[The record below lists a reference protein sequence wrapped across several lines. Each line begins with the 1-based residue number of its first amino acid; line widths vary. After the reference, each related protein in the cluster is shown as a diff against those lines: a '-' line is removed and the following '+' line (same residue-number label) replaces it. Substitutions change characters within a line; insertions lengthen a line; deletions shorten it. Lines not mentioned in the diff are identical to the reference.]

1 VSDLLAGVDVGT
13 SGIKVGLFTPAGRL
27 VGLGRASHR
36 VESPQPGWAQT
47 DPELWWQGFLGA
59 LRQAC
64 DAGGVKPDG
73 IAALGFSVLF
83 PAVAPLDG
91 QGHALHPALLYCDQR
106 SLAQIQEIERR
117 TPRADYE
124 ATIGNRLVPGTC
136 AVTSMCWLRD
146 QAPRAYAAAE
156 ALGFANTFFASR
168 LTGTLATGAFA
179 TGAFATDPSHA
190 ALSGLA
196 DIRDPWRWSG
206 ALCEVIGIERERL
219 PQIVGAA
226 QAVGEVTRAAAAET
240 GIKAGTPV
248 VAGCGDVVA
257 SAFGAGARL
266 GGAAVYIAG
275 STDCVAAVMPR
286 PAADCAWVNCAYV
299 KNPGRRPGLLPRK
312 EACASFA
319 RAGTTAPNPPLGAS
333 QLFPVDRETWLGIGT
348 MTSSGVSVEWFVR
361 EFLPSGDLALMTELA
376 ASSPPGSNRLLY
388 LPYLQGERTPV
399 WDPQAK
405 GLFIGLTTSTKQGDL
420 ARAVF
425 EGVAFALRQVIAC
438 AGSEISE
445 IRAVGGGT
453 KNALWNQIKADVL
466 NLPLHVLAFQEIGT
480 LGAALLAGVGGGV
493 YGSLEEAMHVA
504 DQAVGARIIEP
515 DPERA
520 RLYDALS
527 ALYAELYPR
536 TKALVHS
543 LSQ

>member
-13 SGIKVGLFTPAGRL
+13 SGVKAGLFDPAGRL

-36 VESPQPGWAQT
+36 VESPHPGWAQT

-64 DAGGVKPDG
+64 NVGEVEPDA

-91 QGHALHPALLYCDQR
+91 QGRALHPALLYCDQR
-106 SLAQIQEIERR
+106 SLPQAREIERR
-117 TPRADYE
+117 ILRTDYE

-136 AVTSMCWLRD
+136 AATSMCWLRD
-146 QAPRAYAAAE
+146 EAPRAYAAAE
-156 ALGFANTFFASR
+156 TLGFTNTFFASR
-168 LTGTLATGAFA
+168 L

-196 DIRDPWRWSG
+196 DIRDPWRWSDE
-206 ALCEVIGIERERL
+206 LCEVVGIERERL

-226 QAVGEVTRAAAAET
+226 QAVGKVTQAAAAET
-240 GIKAGTPV
+240 GLRAGTPI

-257 SAFGAGARL
+257 SAFGAGACS

-275 STDCVAAVMPR
+275 STDCVAAVMSR
-286 PAADCAWVNCAYV
+286 PAADSAWVNCAYV
-299 KNPGRRPGLLPRK
+299 NR
-312 EACASFA
+312 EA
-319 RAGTTAPNPPLGAS
+319 
-333 QLFPVDRETWLGIGT
+333 WLGIGT
-348 MTSSGVSVEWFVR
+348 TTSSGVSVEWFAR
-361 EFLPSGDLALMTELA
+361 EFLPSGDLALMTELVA
-376 ASSPPGSNRLLY
+376 ASPPGSNRLLY

-399 WDPQAK
+399 WDPQAR
-405 GLFIGLTTSTKQGDL
+405 GVFIGLTASTSRGDL

-438 AGSEISE
+438 AGSEVAE
-445 IRAVGGGT
+445 LRAVGGGT
-453 KNALWNQIKADVL
+453 RNDLWNQIKADVL
-466 NLPLHVLAFQEIGT
+466 QLPLHVLMFQEMGT

-493 YGSLEEAMHVA
+493 YGSLAEATRVA
-504 DQAVGARIIEP
+504 DQAAGAKIVEP

-520 RLYDALS
+520 RLYDGLFG
-527 ALYAELYPR
+527 LFAELYPQ

-543 LSQ
+543 LGQ

>member
-1 VSDLLAGVDVGT
+1 MSDLLAGVDVGT
-13 SGIKVGLFTPAGRL
+13 SGVKVGLFAPSGHL
-27 VGLGRASHR
+27 VGLGRASYG

-64 DAGGVKPDG
+64 EAGGVEPDG

-91 QGHALHPALLYCDQR
+91 QGRALHPALLYCDQR
-106 SLAQIQEIERR
+106 SLAQVQEIERR
-117 TPRADYE
+117 IPRADYE

-146 QAPRAYAAAE
+146 QAPHAYAAAE
-156 ALGFANTFFASR
+156 TLGFANTFFISR
-168 LTGTLATGAFA
+168 LTGTLA

-196 DIRDPWRWSG
+196 DIRDPWRWSD
-206 ALCEVIGIERERL
+206 ALCEVTGIEWERL

-226 QAVGEVTRAAAAET
+226 QAIGEVTRAAAVET
-240 GIKAGTPV
+240 GLRAGTAV

-257 SAFGAGARL
+257 AAFGAGARL

-275 STDCVAAVMPR
+275 STDCVAAAMPR
-286 PAADCAWVNCAYV
+286 PAADSTWVNCAYV
-299 KNPGRRPGLLPRK
+299 KSPGLWPGLLPRE

-319 RAGTTAPNPPLGAS
+319 RAGATAPNPPLGAS

-348 MTSSGVSVEWFVR
+348 TTSSGVSIEWFAR
-361 EFLPSGDLALMTELA
+361 EFLPSGDLALMTKLA

-399 WDPQAK
+399 WDPQAR
-405 GLFIGLTTSTKQGDL
+405 GVFIGLTASAGLGDL

-438 AGSEISE
+438 AEVEVGE

-453 KNALWNQIKADVL
+453 RNDLWNQIKADVL
-466 NLPLHVLAFQEIGT
+466 NLPLHVLAFQEMGT

-493 YGSLEEAMHVA
+493 YSTLEEAARVA
-504 DQAVGARIIEP
+504 DRIADAKIVEP
-515 DPERA
+515 DPARA
-520 RLYDALS
+520 GLYDEVF
-527 ALYAELYPR
+527 ALYAELYPQ
-536 TKALVHS
+536 TKAIMHGLG
-543 LSQ
+543 Q

>member
-13 SGIKVGLFTPAGRL
+13 SGVKVGLFDPAGRL
-27 VGLGRASHR
+27 VGLGRASYG
-36 VESPQPGWAQT
+36 VEDPHPGWAQT
-47 DPELWWQGFLGA
+47 DPELWWQGFLSA

-64 DAGGVKPDG
+64 DAGGVEPDA

-83 PAVAPLDG
+83 PAVAPLDR
-91 QGHALHPALLYCDQR
+91 QGRALHPALLYCDQR
-106 SLAQIQEIERR
+106 SLPQVREIERR
-117 TPRADYE
+117 IPRADYE

-136 AVTSMCWLRD
+136 AATSMCWLRD
-146 QAPRAYAAAE
+146 EAPRAYAAAE
-156 ALGFANTFFASR
+156 TLGFANTFFTSR
-168 LTGTLATGAFA
+168 LTS
-179 TGAFATDPSHA
+179 AFATDPSHA

-196 DIRDPWRWSG
+196 NIRDPWRWSD
-206 ALCEVIGIERERL
+206 ALCQTLGIERKRL
-219 PQIVGAA
+219 PQVVGAA

-240 GIKAGTPV
+240 GIRAGTPV

-286 PAADCAWVNCAYV
+286 PAAGGAWVNCAY
-299 KNPGRRPGLLPRK
+299 
-312 EACASFA
+312 
-319 RAGTTAPNPPLGAS
+319 
-333 QLFPVDRETWLGIGT
+333 VDRETWLGIGT
-348 MTSSGVSVEWFVR
+348 TTSSGASVEWFAR

-376 ASSPPGSNRLLY
+376 ASAPPGSNRLLY

-405 GLFIGLTTSTKQGDL
+405 GLFIGLTASTGRGDL

-438 AGSEISE
+438 AGSEIAE

-453 KNALWNQIKADVL
+453 KNDLWNQIKADVL
-466 NLPLHVLAFQEIGT
+466 QLPLHVLAFQEMGT

-493 YGSLEEAMHVA
+493 YGSLERAARVA
-504 DQAVGARIIEP
+504 DQIACAKIVEP
-515 DPERA
+515 DPARV
-520 RLYDALS
+520 RLYGELF
-527 ALYAELYPR
+527 ALYVELYPQ
-536 TKALVHS
+536 TKGSMHRLDR
-543 LSQ
+543 

>member
-13 SGIKVGLFTPAGRL
+13 SGVKVGLFDPAGRL
-27 VGLGRASHR
+27 VGLGRASHH
-36 VESPQPGWAQT
+36 VESPHPGWAQT
-47 DPELWWQGFLGA
+47 EPELWWQGFLAA

-64 DAGGVKPDG
+64 DAGEIEPDA

-91 QGHALHPALLYCDQR
+91 QGRALHPALLYCDQR
-106 SLAQIQEIERR
+106 SLAQVQEIERR
-117 TPRADYE
+117 IPRADCE

-136 AVTSMCWLRD
+136 AATSMCWLRD

-156 ALGFANTFFASR
+156 TLGFANTFFVSR
-168 LTGTLATGAFA
+168 L

-196 DIRDPWRWSG
+196 DIRDPWHWSDE
-206 ALCEVIGIERERL
+206 LCEVIGIERRRL

-226 QAVGEVTRAAAAET
+226 QAVGEVTRDAAAET
-240 GIKAGTPV
+240 GLRPGTPV

-257 SAFGAGARL
+257 SAFGAGARPD
-266 GGAAVYIAG
+266 GAAVYIAG
-275 STDCVAAVMPR
+275 STDCVAAVMSR
-286 PAADCAWVNCAYV
+286 PAGRSAWVNCAYV
-299 KNPGRRPGLLPRK
+299 NR
-312 EACASFA
+312 EA
-319 RAGTTAPNPPLGAS
+319 
-333 QLFPVDRETWLGIGT
+333 WLGIGT
-348 MTSSGVSVEWFVR
+348 TTSSGASVEWFAR

-405 GLFIGLTTSTKQGDL
+405 GLFIGLTASTGRGDL

-438 AGSEISE
+438 AGSEIAE
-445 IRAVGGGT
+445 TRAVGGGT
-453 KNALWNQIKADVL
+453 RNELWNQIKADVL
-466 NLPLHVLAFQEIGT
+466 KLPLHVLAFQETGA
-480 LGAALLAGVGGGV
+480 LGAALLAGVGSGV
-493 YGSLEEAMHVA
+493 YGSLEEAARVA
-504 DQAVGARIIEP
+504 DQVASAKVVAP
-515 DPERA
+515 DLARA
-520 RLYDALS
+520 RLYDELF
-527 ALYAELYPR
+527 ALYAELYPQTQR
-536 TKALVHS
+536 VMHGLGK
-543 LSQ
+543 

>member
-13 SGIKVGLFTPAGRL
+13 SGVKVGLFDPAGRL
-27 VGLGRASHR
+27 VGLGRTSYG
-36 VESPQPGWAQT
+36 VESPHPGWAQT
-47 DPELWWQGFLGA
+47 NPELWWQSFLGA

-64 DAGGVKPDG
+64 DAGEVEPDA

-91 QGHALHPALLYCDQR
+91 RGRALHPALLYCDQR
-106 SLAQIQEIERR
+106 SLPQVREIERR
-117 TPRADYE
+117 IPRIDYE
-124 ATIGNRLVPGTC
+124 VTIGNRLVPGTC
-136 AVTSMCWLRD
+136 AATSMCWLRD
-146 QAPRAYAAAE
+146 QAPRAYAATE
-156 ALGFANTFFASR
+156 TLGFANTFFASR
-168 LTGTLATGAFA
+168 L

-196 DIRDPWRWSG
+196 DIRDPWRWSDE
-206 ALCEVIGIERERL
+206 LCEVVGIERERL

-226 QAVGEVTRAAAAET
+226 QAVGKVTRATAAET
-240 GIKAGTPV
+240 GLRAGTPV

-266 GGAAVYIAG
+266 DGTAVYIAG

-299 KNPGRRPGLLPRK
+299 
-312 EACASFA
+312 S
-319 RAGTTAPNPPLGAS
+319 
-333 QLFPVDRETWLGIGT
+333 RETWLGIGT
-348 MTSSGVSVEWFVR
+348 TTSSGASVEWFTR

-376 ASSPPGSNRLLY
+376 ASSLPRSSRLLY

-405 GLFIGLTTSTKQGDL
+405 GLFIGLTASTKRGDL

-453 KNALWNQIKADVL
+453 RNDLWNQIKADVL
-466 NLPLHVLAFQEIGT
+466 NLPLHVLTFQEMGT
-480 LGAALLAGVGGGV
+480 LGAALLAGVGGEV
-493 YGSLEEAMHVA
+493 YGSLEQAMRVT
-504 DQAVGARIIEP
+504 DQAIGARIIEP

-520 RLYDALS
+520 RLYDELF
-527 ALYAELYPR
+527 ALYAELYPQ